1 MWKNHRKS
9 VRARGCERNSAKV
22 QITVFSPCSCAL
34 VSTLARDSPEP
45 PLLSSWNTTF
55 YFIIFDTFS
64 RHPPVLSFSVFI
76 RGRVN
81 RTVIIARMVFVRHGR
96 KPHRGK
102 NHRPDPAAVTRRYSR
117 GMQIFARRTRRAYSA
132 RFCRRISRIF
142 ETSRIS
148 ACRVFFRSENGTGSI
163 LLRARFPHPLA
174 QRIRLGTV
182 QKFASSFQTRRTPL
196 TPPPKFLN
204 FSSAWRSCLIAGN
217 CQN

>member
-1 MWKNHRKS
+1 MLVCTRIDTRERFA
-9 VRARGCERNSAKV
+9 RAA
-22 QITVFSPCSCAL
+22 
-34 VSTLARDSPEP
+34 P
-45 PLLSSWNTTF
+45 PLLVEHNLLL
-55 YFIIFDTFS
+55 YNI
-64 RHPPVLSFSVFI
+64 RYVLSPSSCSLFLCFH

-81 RTVIIARMVFVRHGR
+81 RTVMIARMVFVRHGR
-96 KPHRGK
+96 KSHRGK

-182 QKFASSFQTRRTPL
+182 QKFASSFQPRRTPL

-204 FSSAWRSCLIAGN
+204 FSSVWRSCRIAGN